1 MIFLLILSL
10 KNYSIVNI
18 DTKSNPFE
26 TLATI
31 NFILPMHKESI
42 KSKTTIIPEI
52 ANTPIS
58 YKINWLSS
66 NTMLLQLVQ
75 EKGPQGQL
83 LTFKIDNV
91 PTIIPFI
98 KKSVQGNVRPYA
110 PIELSPNTIINNV
123 PSCGPLLLTFNTP
136 VDPKSLKKS
145 IILPTPGHLQ
155 ALELSTN
162 GKNYTD
168 YSRWH
173 YTPKKP
179 FKNGATYQIIIKP
192 GLRNL
197 SGSVLEKQHK
207 IMFST
212 APKLE
217 VIGTNPSNNTKSV
230 QLYPTI
236 EFIFNQEMAAA
247 SVKVEEITN
256 GEKVSGKT
264 QVDRKTVRFQP
275 ARAFLPNHS
284 YRAVLQ
290 AKSKAGE
297 SINCQLSFTTLDMGE
312 KLWVDVCLG
321 EKHTLTVYQG
331 SKKIC
336 SMPASGGR
344 PDTPTPLGCYYTQD
358 RGHSFWSPRFGEGA
372 TYWVRLVGQIL
383 VHSVPKDSQWKTKE
397 EEHDKLGLPA
407 SHGCIRLDESDAKW
421 FYENIPRGTLVI
433 IHT

>member
-1 MIFLLILSL
+1 
-10 KNYSIVNI
+10 
-18 DTKSNPFE
+18 
-26 TLATI
+26 
-31 NFILPMHKESI
+31 
-42 KSKTTIIPEI
+42 
-52 ANTPIS
+52 
-58 YKINWLSS
+58 
-66 NTMLLQLVQ
+66 MLLQLTQ

-91 PTIIPFI
+91 PTIIPYI
-98 KKSVQGNVRPYA
+98 KKSVQGSVRPYA
-110 PIELSPNTIINNV
+110 PLELSSETIINNV

-145 IILPTPGHLQ
+145 IILPTPGHLK
-155 ALELSTN
+155 AFEFSAN

-179 FKNGATYQIIIKP
+179 FKNEATYQIIIKP
-192 GLRNL
+192 GLKNL
-197 SGSVLEKQHK
+197 SGSILEKQYK
-207 IMFST
+207 IAFST

-217 VIGTNPSNNTKSV
+217 VIDTNPSNNTKSV
-230 QLYPTI
+230 QLFQTI
-236 EFIFNQEMAAA
+236 EFTLNQEMAAA
-247 SVKVEEITN
+247 SVKVVEIKD
-256 GEKVSGKT
+256 GENVPGKT
-264 QVDRKTVRFQP
+264 QVDRKTARFQP
-275 ARAFLPNHS
+275 ARVFLPDHS
-284 YRAVLQ
+284 YKAVLQ

-297 SINCQLSFTTLDMGE
+297 SINSQLSFTTLDMG
-312 KLWVDVCLG
+312 KRLWVDVCLG
-321 EKHTLTVYQG
+321 EKHTVTVYQG

-344 PDTPTPLGCYYTQD
+344 PDAPTPLGYFYTQD
-358 RGHSFWSPRFGEGA
+358 HGYSFWSSRFGEGA